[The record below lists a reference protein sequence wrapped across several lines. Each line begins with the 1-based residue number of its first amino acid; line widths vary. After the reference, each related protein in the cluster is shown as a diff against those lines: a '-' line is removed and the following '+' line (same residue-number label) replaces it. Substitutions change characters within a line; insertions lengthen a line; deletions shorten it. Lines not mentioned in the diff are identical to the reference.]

1 MDTTKHPASTDP
13 AAAAADLNA
22 RFRKMRL
29 VGDPSS
35 PQPQP
40 QPQPPLQPTTM
51 RQLEVLAAPAQQY
64 HHLQPQPQPPLPP
77 ITAADLLRKL
87 ELPAAPAQQ
96 YHHPQTRLQSYG
108 MGESST
114 GAGAGQNYGMGE
126 SSTVVGYVPPYA
138 SSSIHASHFGKHSPR
153 HNAAPAAPTA
163 PKLPGANA
171 GQLDPNPNP
180 IAPPNPSVPCPRA
193 SSTLSASADLFQPA
207 MPMEDPNLAAYW
219 DDHESVFNPYAPAFQ
234 STLFA
239 NPAGYGSWVPAAAPH
254 WYPAPTLAQVRSRLL
269 RRPMEPELLA
279 SPVASAHV
287 ARLLNDGDEQVRR
300 SVLATFKRDVRCFME
315 SSAQKQ
321 AVLLALVRACMW
333 RDDELQD
340 IVIAVYHTNGFLSGV
355 VQHNHGLAALK
366 ELIRAAVLAHNQLL
380 RPIVEWLL
388 REPLFYKCPELLEH
402 CFITMPYEYI
412 KILIRFAIV
421 HYAELLSSS
430 SGSRCLSQ
438 CFVYARDKEVEPLER
453 IILDYTAVLATGQYG
468 NYFLQRVIECG
479 GERLQVAIAERVA
492 ADVVSLSS
500 DQFGSYVVE
509 SCFLQMRS
517 LAPLQVVLTAFLA
530 LGDDDLAGLVR
541 GGFSNYVVSKLLV
554 VANNHMPAQ
563 ARELARRI
571 EKLPTAVHREMHAR
585 GVMAVVRKL
594 IHRQEATR
602 LY

>member
-13 AAAAADLNA
+13 AAAAAAADLNA

-40 QPQPPLQPTTM
+40 QPQPPLQP
-51 RQLEVLAAPAQQY
+51 
-64 HHLQPQPQPPLPP
+64 
-77 ITAADLLRKL
+77 ITGADLLRKL
-87 ELPAAPAQQ
+87 VPPAAPAEQ
-96 YHHPQTRLQSYG
+96 YHHPQTRPQSYG
-108 MGESST
+108 MGESFT
-114 GAGAGQNYGMGE
+114 FAGAVQNYGMGE
-126 SSTVVGYVPPYA
+126 SSTFVGYVPPYA
-138 SSSIHASHFGKHSPR
+138 SSSIYGSHFGKHSPR
-153 HNAAPAAPTA
+153 HNAAPAAPTT
-163 PKLPGANA
+163 PKLPGTNA
-171 GQLDPNPNP
+171 RQLNPNPNP
-180 IAPPNPSVPCPRA
+180 IAPRPNPSAPRPRS
-193 SSTLSASADLFQPA
+193 SSTLSASADLFEPSI
-207 MPMEDPNLAAYW
+207 PMADPNLAAYW
-219 DDHESVFNPYAPAFQ
+219 DDHDSVFNPYASAFQ

-254 WYPAPTLAQVRSRLL
+254 WYPSPTLAQVRSRLL
-269 RRPMEPELLA
+269 RRPMETGLLE

-287 ARLLNDGDEQVRR
+287 ARLLDDGDEQVRR

-315 SSAQKQ
+315 SSAQRQ

-333 RDDELQD
+333 RDDELLD

-355 VQHNHGLAALK
+355 VQHNRGLAALK
-366 ELIRAAVLAHNQLL
+366 ELIRAVVSHPQLL
-380 RPIVEWLL
+380 IRPIVDWLL
-388 REPLFYKCPELLEH
+388 REPQFYKCPELLEH
-402 CFITMPYEYI
+402 CFITMPYEYS

-509 SCFLQMRS
+509 SCFLHMRS
-517 LAPLQVVLTAFLA
+517 LAPLQLVLTAFLA

-541 GGFSNYVVSKLLV
+541 GGFSNYVVSKLLL
-554 VANNHMPAQ
+554 VAKDHMAAQ

-585 GVMAVVRKL
+585 GVMVVVRKL
-594 IHRQEATR
+594 IHRPEATR

>member
-13 AAAAADLNA
+13 AAALNS
-22 RFRKMRL
+22 RFRTMRLVRL
-29 VGDPSS
+29 VGDPSL

-51 RQLEVLAAPAQQY
+51 RQRELLTAPAQQY
-64 HHLQPQPQPPLPP
+64 HLQPQPHPPLPP
-77 ITAADLLRKL
+77 ITGADLLRKL

-96 YHHPQTRLQSYG
+96 YHHPQTRPQSYG

-138 SSSIHASHFGKHSPR
+138 SSSIYASHFGKHSPR
-153 HNAAPAAPTA
+153 HNAAPTA
-163 PKLPGANA
+163 PKLPGTNA
-171 GQLDPNPNP
+171 GQLDPNPSP
-180 IAPPNPSVPCPRA
+180 IAPPPNPSVPRPRS

-219 DDHESVFNPYAPAFQ
+219 DDHDSAFTPYAPAFQ

-269 RRPMEPELLA
+269 GRPMEPELLA

-315 SSAQKQ
+315 SSAQRQ

-340 IVIAVYHTNGFLSGV
+340 IVVAVYHTNGFLLGV
-355 VQHNHGLAALK
+355 VQQNHGLAALK

-402 CFITMPYEYI
+402 CFITMPYEYS

-530 LGDDDLAGLVR
+530 LGDDYLAGLVR

-554 VANNHMPAQ
+554 VAKDHMPAQ

-594 IHRQEATR
+594 IHRPEATR